1 MRISPKSISGCCVVL
16 AQTQTQSTSCRTL
29 PYNIVDAFFSFFS
42 GNWFEMEKDV
52 LQVQILE
59 SSTARIPCGPAF
71 LLDVICDAG
80 SREHVVFKI
89 ESAVYFLL
97 LQKAGDLTTEW
108 GEHDAVNHCTHVI
121 HRCTSSTFC
130 LFKTSKE
137 SADLQSMSEQTIA
150 LSLISMSNPASASV
164 SVWPSGSRLLPAEH
178 DSKLRWPFT
187 RVITPQRQKAG
198 KVSFFGSL
206 FISLIVFAVFRLGS
220 FIQNK
225 DIGIWQRYDTSGSI
239 GPRYQL
245 QFDHHNVSSWEAR
258 YPKPEDTWFLRIDDQ
273 AMIPLSLVDDK
284 ELHYQR
290 WFQTRYPEADQIRLN
305 GDYLKQSFLSD
316 YKAIRVP
323 ADKTFHLAH
332 CVMVVRRYW
341 WARESGHHVCP
352 RDIDFKHIQHCLD
365 ALDSWA
371 FPEGPRRSLPLPS
384 TSHGAHGGH
393 SAPVSDNKMSPGTA
407 AHEKEYFVDEND
419 GTRLRW
425 ITKVCF
431 DP

>member
-1 MRISPKSISGCCVVL
+1 
-16 AQTQTQSTSCRTL
+16 
-29 PYNIVDAFFSFFS
+29 
-42 GNWFEMEKDV
+42 MEKDV

-80 SREHVVFKI
+80 SQEHVIFQTGSV
-89 ESAVYFLL
+89 VYLL
-97 LQKAGDLTTEW
+97 LFQRAENLITEW
-108 GEHDAVNHCTHVI
+108 SEHDAVNHCTNVVHQ
-121 HRCTSSTFC
+121 CTSSTFC
-130 LFKTSKE
+130 LFKISKE
-137 SADLQSMSEQTIA
+137 STDLQGIPEQTMA
-150 LSLISMSNPASASV
+150 LSLISMSNPGSASV
-164 SVWPSGSRLLPAEH
+164 SVWPPGSRQLPAEH
-178 DSKLRWPFT
+178 DSKLRWSYP
-187 RVITPQRQKAG
+187 RLVTPQRQKAA
-198 KVSFFGSL
+198 KVSFLGAL

-220 FIQNK
+220 FMQNK
-225 DIGIWQRYDTSGSI
+225 DIGLWQHYDTSGSI

-245 QFDHHNVSSWEAR
+245 QFDHHNVSLWEAR
-258 YPKPEDTWFLRIDDQ
+258 YPKPENTWFLRIDDQ

-316 YKAIRVP
+316 HEAIRVP
-323 ADKTFHLAH
+323 ADNRFHMAH
-332 CVMVVRRYW
+332 CVMAVRRYW

-352 RDIDFKHIQHCLD
+352 RDIDFNHIQHCLD

-393 SAPVSDNKMSPGTA
+393 AAPLSETETSPDTA
-407 AHEKEYFVDEND
+407 AQKEDYFVDEND
-419 GTRLRW
+419 FTRVVWR
-425 ITKVCF
+425 TKVCF